1 MKVLYYFKWR
11 LILFL
16 PGLLIT
22 TFATITG
29 PIERDMEN
37 LFVIGRWAQLIA
49 LVWILILIML
59 VSNPEDELKSQ

>member
-1 MKVLYYFKWR
+1 MKVLYYFKWP
-11 LILFL
+11 LTLFL

-22 TFATITG
+22 TSATITC
-29 PIERDMEN
+29 PIERDMEI